1 MTKII
6 LSAIGIV
13 AVLCGLMLNM
23 DNIYYMAFLLP
34 AIMFLFGCIMY
45 EMKMFPNGIF
55 GYKTE
60 MSIKNQDTWDFANQY
75 SGKLWMMWSI
85 PLLIISEVAMFLLKP
100 SPAAAESMMLF
111 QMIPLAAV
119 LLCTEKALKKTF
131 DRQGNRRELLNKD
144 EE

>member
-60 MSIKNQDTWDFANQY
+60 MSMKNQDTWDFANQY
-75 SGKLWMMWSI
+75 SGKLWMM
-85 PLLIISEVAMFLLKP
+85 
-100 SPAAAESMMLF
+100 
-111 QMIPLAAV
+111 
-119 LLCTEKALKKTF
+119 
-131 DRQGNRRELLNKD
+131 
-144 EE
+144 